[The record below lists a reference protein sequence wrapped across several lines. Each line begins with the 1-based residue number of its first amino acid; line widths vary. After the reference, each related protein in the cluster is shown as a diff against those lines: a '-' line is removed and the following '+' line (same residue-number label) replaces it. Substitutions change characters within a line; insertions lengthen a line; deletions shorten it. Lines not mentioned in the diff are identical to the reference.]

1 MAIVAGVRGA
11 GRASITVGQGRG
23 DVFLHGQPS
32 RSGGKDHGNGSAA
45 IPVDRS
51 SGGGQSTGFTDDI
64 NRSGYATRGARYG
77 GISRGPEVPLPIPTP
92 KKGNANDVTNI
103 WCHGKSLEGNAWSCS
118 YCGAVK
124 LGGGATR
131 FKQHLAGLGPECYS
145 CLSAPHHV
153 VAVFRKGIP
162 EGIDRRRKAK
172 EGKKRV
178 VDEVNHLNNLGTSIH
193 IDCEDEDDEILRQSL
208 QNSLHEDHGRTSGVR
223 GTVGSS
229 GGVKGSSSG
238 GVKGSSSGGVKD
250 FFDVDLAY
258 SRTRPQQTME
268 VCINKAEY
276 ESRIGKA
283 WAKWFHANDIPGHK
297 ANCPYFVGPVKLTQD
312 LGKGVPAPKGID
324 IDGIYL
330 NSNYEELQQYVAKF
344 KDDWPTYGVTIMS
357 DSWTGP
363 SRMSIINFM
372 VFSNGRMYFHK
383 SVNATG
389 HMQNSKFVYEH
400 IKEVIEEIGQEHVVQ
415 LVTDNGSN
423 FKKAC
428 LDLVVDFPHITWQPC
443 AAHTINLMLKEMG
456 CFPEINT
463 VVNSCKRICR
473 FMHNHSTLH
482 AEMQKHIGGELVR
495 PNATRFGT
503 NFMFL
508 ESFWDKQEKFKVW
521 MTSPEWKN
529 SSWSSEV
536 DYDYTYDCLTSRKW
550 WDDVKMVLDVI
561 GPIYTILRYADSQK
575 LGSLSGFMKRMMQ
588 ARHHLSSSFPE
599 ESLDQQKY
607 LKVVDKRVEHLY
619 QNTLMVAVSRSLG
632 LKCNAYAGNISSTV
646 FNSCSS
652 DQ

>member
-1 MAIVAGVRGA
+1 MEGQAWECGYCGLVR
-11 GRASITVGQGRG
+11 
-23 DVFLHGQPS
+23 H
-32 RSGGKDHGNGSAA
+32 
-45 IPVDRS
+45 
-51 SGGGQSTGFTDDI
+51 GGGS
-64 NRSGYATRGARYG
+64 
-77 GISRGPEVPLPIPTP
+77 
-92 KKGNANDVTNI
+92 
-103 WCHGKSLEGNAWSCS
+103 
-118 YCGAVK
+118 
-124 LGGGATR
+124 TR
-131 FKQHLAGLGPECYS
+131 FKQHIAGLGPHVFS
-145 CLSAPHHV
+145 CMNAPHHV
-153 VAVFRKGIP
+153 VAIFRKAIP
-162 EGIDRRRKAK
+162 EGEARRRTSK

-178 VDEVNHLNNLGTSIH
+178 VDEVNHINSQGASIH
-193 IDCEDEDDEILRQSL
+193 IDCEDEDDEILQQTLR
-208 QNSLHEDHGRTSGVR
+208 NSLRGDHGRTSVVKGS
-223 GTVGSS
+223 VGSS
-229 GGVKGSSSG
+229 SS
-238 GVKGSSSGGVKD
+238 GVKD

-258 SRTRPQQTME
+258 SKTRPQQTME
-268 VCINKAEY
+268 ACINKVEY

-297 ANCPYFVGPVKLTQD
+297 ANCPYFVGAIKLTQD

-330 NSNYEELQQYVAKF
+330 NTNYEELQQYVANF

-400 IKEVIEEIGQEHVVQ
+400 IKEVIEEIGQQHVVQ

-428 LDLVVDFPHITWQPC
+428 LDLVADFPHITWQPC

-456 CFPEINT
+456 CFPEINE
-463 VVNSCKRICR
+463 VVSSCKRICR
-473 FMHNHSTLH
+473 FMYNHSTLH

-508 ESFWDKQEKFKVW
+508 ESFWDKQEKFQVW

-536 DYDYTYDCLTSRKW
+536 DYDYTYDCLISRTW
-550 WDDVKMVLDVI
+550 WNGVKRVLDLI
-561 GPIYTILRYADSQK
+561 GPIYSILRYADSQK
-575 LGSLSGFMKRMMQ
+575 LGSLSGFMTKMMH
-588 ARHHLSSSFPE
+588 ARHQLSSLFSHD
-599 ESLDQQKY
+599 SLDQHEY
-607 LKVVDKRVEHLY
+607 LNVVDKRVEHLY
-619 QNTLMVAVSRSLG
+619 KKTLMVA
-632 LKCNAYAGNISSTV
+632 GNSSCCHRIVIVGKMLIILIAVISMV
-646 FNSCSS
+646 VAN
-652 DQ
+652 